1 MPVSRSQDARVV
13 SAEAEKMVLL
23 ERDQER
29 SRMAPLCPV
38 RMPWLGQVP
47 FVCQRRMVRSMLPEA
62 RWGVV
67 GENRA
72 QKTSAVWPKGA
83 LLVIIAQRRI
93 IDWTHQPAPLW
104 ALGVHLYVAPRLT
117 DRSAGL
123 LVVVVQHTSFGMDA
137 VVGRATYSLYE
148 SP

>member
-13 SAEAEKMVLL
+13 SAEAEKRVLL

-38 RMPWLGQVP
+38 KMPWLGQGPV
-47 FVCQRRMVRSMLPEA
+47 VCQRRMVRSMLPEA

-72 QKTSAVWPKGA
+72 QKTSAVWPREA
-83 LLVIIAQRRI
+83 LLGIV
-93 IDWTHQPAPLW
+93 
-104 ALGVHLYVAPRLT
+104 
-117 DRSAGL
+117 L
-123 LVVVVQHTSFGMDA
+123 LRFGA
-137 VVGRATYSLYE
+137 
-148 SP
+148 

>member
-13 SAEAEKMVLL
+13 SAEAEKIVLL

-38 RMPWLGQVP
+38 KMPWLGQVP
-47 FVCQRRMVRSMLPEA
+47 VVCQRRMVRSMLPEA

-72 QKTSAVWPKGA
+72 QKTSAVWPDSSIIGA
-83 LLVIIAQRRI
+83 WSPLVRGTACIR
-93 IDWTHQPAPLW
+93 APELVEPLVTAT
-104 ALGVHLYVAPRLT
+104 ALPLM
-117 DRSAGL
+117 SALDFCRFTTNWEDPKEFEAGRFAADM
-123 LVVVVQHTSFGMDA
+123 LVECAG
-137 VVGRATYSLYE
+137 
-148 SP
+148 